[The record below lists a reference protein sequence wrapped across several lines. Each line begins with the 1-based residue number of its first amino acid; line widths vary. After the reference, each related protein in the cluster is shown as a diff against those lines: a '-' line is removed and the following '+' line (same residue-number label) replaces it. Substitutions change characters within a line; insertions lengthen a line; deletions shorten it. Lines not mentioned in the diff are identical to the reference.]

1 MALDI
6 RPATADDI
14 PAITAIYGHW
24 VETGTSSF
32 ELQAPDAAEMLSR
45 FTALKDKELPWL
57 AATRDGALVGYAYAG
72 LYRPRPAYRFTLED
86 SIYLAPEAV
95 GTGIGRPL
103 LTALI
108 DTCRDLGSRNLI
120 GIVGDPD
127 TNRGSVALHR
137 ALGFEPIGTARQIGF
152 KFDRWLDVMTL
163 QKVL

>member
-1 MALDI
+1 MALEI

-14 PAITAIYGHW
+14 SAITAIYGHW

-45 FTALKDKELPWL
+45 FTALQEKDLPWL
-57 AATRDGALVGYAYAG
+57 AATRDGTLVGYAYAG

-86 SIYLAPEAV
+86 SIYLAPDAV

-103 LTALI
+103 LTALM
-108 DTCRDLGSRNLI
+108 DTCRTLGSRNLI
-120 GIVGDPD
+120 GIVGDPQ
-127 TNRGSVALHR
+127 TNQGSVALHC

>member
-6 RPATADDI
+6 RPASADDI

-32 ELQAPDAAEMLSR
+32 ELQAPDATEMLSR
-45 FTALKDKELPWL
+45 FTALKEKGLPWL

>member
-6 RPATADDI
+6 RPASADDI

-32 ELQAPDAAEMLSR
+32 ELQAPDAVEMLSR
-45 FTALKDKELPWL
+45 FTALKEKDLPWL

-72 LYRPRPAYRFTLED
+72 LYRPRPSYRFTLED

-137 ALGFEPIGTARQIGF
+137 ALGFEPIGTARRIGF

>member
-6 RPATADDI
+6 RPASADDI

-86 SIYLAPEAV
+86 SIYLAPDAV

-103 LTALI
+103 LSALI

-120 GIVGDPD
+120 GIVGDPQ
-127 TNRGSVALHR
+127 TNQGSVALHR

>member
-1 MALDI
+1 MVMDI
-6 RPATADDI
+6 RPATAEDI

-32 ELQAPDAAEMLSR
+32 ELQAPDEGEMQAR
-45 FTALKDKELPWL
+45 FAALKQKDLPWL

-86 SIYLAPEAV
+86 SIYVAPDAV

-108 DTCRDLGSRNLI
+108 EACRGLGCRNLM
-120 GIVGDPD
+120 GIVGDPE

-137 ALGFEPIGTARQIGF
+137 ALGFEPVGTARQIGF
-152 KFDRWLDVMTL
+152 KFDRWLDVLTM

>member
-6 RPATADDI
+6 RPATIDDI

-24 VETGTSSF
+24 VEVGTSSF
-32 ELQAPDAAEMLSR
+32 ELQAPDEAELRSR
-45 FTALKDKELPWL
+45 FAALMEKGLPWL
-57 AATRDGALVGYAYAG
+57 AAMRDGALVGYAYAG

-86 SIYLAPEAV
+86 SIYLAPDAV
-95 GTGIGRPL
+95 GTGIGRTL

-108 DTCRDLGSRNLI
+108 GTCRDLGCRNLI

-127 TNRGSVALHR
+127 TNTGSVALHR

-152 KFDRWLDVMTL
+152 KFDRWLDVLTM